1 MPPPPSSGPCRATA
15 HERPHAP
22 MRVMTDQRLGI
33 LLFLA
38 SIGFISVVD
47 TVAKYLTAELH
58 AVELVWGYFLGIFV
72 YLLIYLLCFRRGRRA
87 MLRTR
92 RPGLH
97 FLRSGLLVASISTLF
112 VGLTYLPI
120 ADATVI
126 GFTAPLFIVA
136 LSVPLLGERVG
147 LHRWLAVLIG
157 LGGVV
162 IIVRPGGG
170 IAHWAAIMPLI
181 GAVCFALYQ
190 ITTRVLAQTE
200 ATSTTLFYTAAGGFF
215 WTCVLVPFFW
225 TMPTIVQ
232 WLAFFFIGALGAA
245 AHLCLIKGF
254 ELAQASLLAPFNY
267 SKLVWA
273 AALGYVVFGDWPSL
287 NTFLGC
293 AVIVASGL
301 YVIHRERRTTPAST

>member
-1 MPPPPSSGPCRATA
+1 
-15 HERPHAP
+15 
-22 MRVMTDQRLGI
+22 MTDQRLGI

-38 SIGFISVVD
+38 SIGFITVVD

-58 AVELVWGYFLGIFV
+58 AVELVWGYFLGIFCNLV
-72 YLLIYLLCFRRGRRA
+72 GYLVF
-87 MLRTR
+87 LRTER
-92 RPGLH
+92 RRVLRTSRPGLH

-147 LHRWLAVLIG
+147 PHRWLAVLIG

-162 IIVRPGGG
+162 VIVRPGGG
-170 IAHWAAIMPLI
+170 IAHWAAFMPLI
-181 GAVCFALYQ
+181 GAVCFAIYQ
-190 ITTRVLAQTE
+190 IATRMLARTE
-200 ATSTTLFYTAAGGFF
+200 ATATTLFYTAAGGFF
-215 WTCVLVPFFW
+215 WTCLLVPFFW
-225 TMPTIVQ
+225 KTPTAVQ
-232 WLAFFFIGALGAA
+232 WLAFFFIGALGTA

-273 AALGYVVFGDWPSL
+273 AILGYLVFGDWPSL
-287 NTFLGC
+287 NTLAGC
-293 AVIVASGL
+293 ALIVGSGL
-301 YVIHRERRTTPAST
+301 YVIFREHRATAAEP